1 MPKFFLKIVETWRK
15 IMKTDG
21 HIHSPYCPHG
31 STDSFEQYVDTAVS
45 LGYEEISFTEHAPLP
60 ANFTDPT
67 PDKDSG
73 MNPDYLDPYITDLQK
88 LKEKYKEK
96 IKINIGLEVDYIIHF
111 ENETTKFLN
120 KFGHFL
126 DDSILSVHFLH
137 QEGHYYCL
145 DFSVE
150 EFARIISIYGD
161 VDKVYNSYFE
171 TVKQSIRKDLG
182 PNKPL
187 RIGHM
192 TLVHKFQKKY
202 PCQADFSTDITQ
214 ILDLIQDKKMTLDYN
229 GAGINKQ
236 FCLEPYPSEWIV
248 KEAAKRKIPL
258 IYGSDAHISRD
269 LNQGY
274 SHLVPTI
281 TLASPT

>member
-1 MPKFFLKIVETWRK
+1 
-15 IMKTDG
+15 MKTDG

-31 STDSFEQYVDTAVS
+31 SDDSFEQYIEAAIS
-45 LGYEEISFTEHAPLP
+45 LGYQEISFTEHAPLP
-60 ANFTDPT
+60 ANFIDPT

-73 MNPDYLDPYITDLQK
+73 MNPDYLEPYISDLQK
-88 LKEKYKEK
+88 LKVKYKEK
-96 IKINIGLEVDYIIHF
+96 IKINIGLEVDYIIHY

-120 KFGHFL
+120 KFGQFL

-137 QEGHYYCL
+137 HEGNYYCL

-150 EFARIISIYGD
+150 EFARMISIYGS
-161 VDKVYNSYFE
+161 VDKVYKSYYE
-171 TVKQSIRKDLG
+171 TVKQSVLSDLG
-182 PNKPL
+182 PYKPK

-192 TLVHKFQKKY
+192 TLITKFQKKY
-202 PCQADFSTDITQ
+202 PCNADFSADINQ
-214 ILDLIQDKKMTLDYN
+214 ILDLIHDRKMTLDYN
-229 GAGINKQ
+229 GAGINKP
-236 FCLEPYPSEWIV
+236 FCLEPYPSEWIA

-274 SHLVPTI
+274 SALVPTI
-281 TLASPT
+281 TLSSPTATATK

>member
-1 MPKFFLKIVETWRK
+1 
-15 IMKTDG
+15 MKTDG

-31 STDSFEQYVDTAVS
+31 SDDSFEQYIDAAIS
-45 LGYEEISFTEHAPLP
+45 LGYQEISFTEHAPLP
-60 ANFTDPT
+60 AGFIDPT

-73 MNPDYLDPYITDLQK
+73 MNPDFLEPYIADLQK
-88 LKEKYKEK
+88 LKIKYKEK
-96 IKINIGLEVDYIIHF
+96 IKINIGLEVDYITHF

-120 KFGHFL
+120 KFGQFL

-137 QEGHYYCL
+137 YQGNYYCL

-150 EFARIISIYGD
+150 EFARIISIYGN
-161 VDKVYNSYFE
+161 VDRVYKSYYE
-171 TVKQSIRKDLG
+171 TVQQSILSDLG
-182 PNKPL
+182 PYKPN
-187 RIGHM
+187 RVGHM

-202 PCQADFSTDITQ
+202 PSAADFSTDINQ
-214 ILDLIQDKKMTLDYN
+214 ILDHIDNKKMTLDYN

-236 FCLEPYPSEWIV
+236 YCLEPYPPESIV
-248 KEAAKRKIPL
+248 KEAVKRKIPL

-274 SHLVPTI
+274 SELVPTI
-281 TLASPT
+281 TLSSPTSTKYR